1 MLIEFALQLFPDDG
15 HFRWRF
21 DAQANAT
28 TGNTN
33 HGHRDMIPDQDP
45 FANLTTQ
52 YKHSRWEHT
61 RGLPLQ
67 HTFFASSPSSWIR

>member
-1 MLIEFALQLFPDDG
+1 
-15 HFRWRF
+15 
-21 DAQANAT
+21 
-28 TGNTN
+28 
-33 HGHRDMIPDQDP
+33 MIPDQDP